1 MPGSSIDPSS
11 SDAAG
16 FFGKLP
22 GFPDFLSRRIPR
34 TFLEPWD
41 SWLQQGMTSSRE
53 RLGVSWLDTYLTS
66 PIWRFLLVPGVCGA
80 NAWAGVFMPSVDR
93 VGRHFPFTLAADL
106 DREGGLAIVAD
117 SGWFDRLE
125 HLALSAL
132 EDPFDLEIFDTDL
145 KQLGLPAAADSPLSK
160 FKDAQGDAVSWC
172 FDLASLDSLRGSLP
186 AIAETL
192 LDDRLR
198 RHTFWWTS
206 GSEKVKPCLLTCR
219 GLPGSSSFAGLLD
232 GNWSRWGL
240 GIGL

>member
-1 MPGSSIDPSS
+1 MSGSSVDLSTS
-11 SDAAG
+11 NTAG

-22 GFPDFLSRRIPR
+22 GFSDFLSRRIPR
-34 TFLEPWD
+34 TFLDPWD

-66 PIWRFLLVPGVCGA
+66 PIWRFLLVPGVCGS
-80 NAWAGVFMPSVDR
+80 NGWAGVFMPSVDR

-125 HLALSAL
+125 QLALSAL
-132 EDPFDLEIFDTDL
+132 DEPFDMEVFDACL
-145 KQLGLPAAADSPLSK
+145 KRLGLPASPDAPLSK
-160 FKDAQGDAVSWC
+160 LKGAQNDTLSWC
-172 FDLASLDSLRGSLP
+172 FGLASLDSLRGSLP
-186 AIAETL
+186 AIAESL
-192 LDDRLR
+192 LDDKLQ
-198 RHTFWWTS
+198 RHTYWWTS

-219 GLPGSSSFAGLLD
+219 GLPSAASFAGLLD

-240 GIGL
+240 AIWL